1 MNTQDKTYHVGDTVP
16 IEGDSFKYPDYFDIL
31 AADSDAVI
39 LIRNRVIEDI
49 IPLSDYQYT
58 GLPVLD
64 ERGFA
69 LRIRV
74 KADLDNYLYEYKNLD
89 KENHLEFFNKWSKFE
104 TYRRI
109 ICTDNFWMI

>member
-1 MNTQDKTYHVGDTVP
+1 MP

-49 IPLSDYQYT
+49 IPLPEYQYT